1 MRLSFLLPIL
11 VASAGLYLLVR
22 LRFFFICHPIRTI
35 GEFTSAL
42 GDRGARRSLCLA
54 LAGTLG
60 VGNIFGVA
68 AGIMIGGEGSLFWL
82 FLSSIFAMIIKY
94 AETLLTFDSKTA
106 RGGMAEVIRRVFPKC
121 GDLLAPI
128 YAVMTLA
135 LSLFIGSAMQSV
147 AVLDV
152 AEGAFSIH
160 PVIGAVILIILLTPV
175 LIGGARKIENITEIV
190 IPLTTIIYI
199 IMCFSVILIN
209 FHRIYDVIKLIISS
223 AFSFRSAVGGLSF
236 VAIKEG
242 FARGILSNEAG
253 AGTSAMAHSTHQRRT
268 PHVAGLF
275 AMCEVFFDSIVLCML
290 TGFAILLSVDNISAF
305 YTPMSLVSAA
315 FSASL
320 GSFSVY
326 ILFGLVFAFAYS
338 TLICWYFYGIEYSSM
353 YFPKIKHFYPFLF
366 LLFILASRFIN
377 TKVILYITDSLLLI
391 MTVMTLSAI
400 VKKSNRIVDLS
411 FKAQKGAVTFGKT
424 EKDRK

>member
-11 VASAGLYLLVR
+11 VASAGLYLLMR
-22 LRFFFICHPIRTI
+22 LRFFFICHPIRTM

-68 AGIMIGGEGSLFWL
+68 AGIMIGGAGSLFWL

-106 RGGMAEVIRRVFPKC
+106 RGGMAEVIRRVFVKC

-152 AEGAFSIH
+152 AEVAFSIH

-175 LIGGARKIENITEIV
+175 LIGGARKIENITEII

-209 FHRIYDVIKLIISS
+209 FHRIYEVIKLIISS
-223 AFSFRSAVGGLSF
+223 AFSFRSAVGGISF

-253 AGTSAMAHSTHQRRT
+253 AGTSAMAHSTHQGRT

-290 TGFAILLSVDNISAF
+290 TGFAILLSIDNISAF

-338 TLICWYFYGIEYSSM
+338 TLICWYFYGIEYSSL
-353 YFPKIKHFYPFLF
+353 YFPKIKTIYPFLF
-366 LLFILASRFIN
+366 LSLVFISRRISSK
-377 TKVILYITDSLLLI
+377 TVLYVTDFLLLV

-400 VKKSNRIVDLS
+400 MIRSNKIAEISLN
-411 FKAQKGAVTFGKT
+411 AQKNP
-424 EKDRK
+424 D

>member
-1 MRLSFLLPIL
+1 MKLSFLLPIL

-22 LRFFFICHPIRTI
+22 LRFFFICHPIRTMD
-35 GEFTSAL
+35 EFTSAL

-68 AGIMIGGEGSLFWL
+68 AGIMIGGAGSLFWL

-106 RGGMAEVIRRVFPKC
+106 RGGMAEVIRRVFVKC

-175 LIGGARKIENITEIV
+175 LIGGAIKIENITEIV

-209 FHRIYDVIKLIISS
+209 FYRIYDVIKLIISS

-236 VAIKEG
+236 VVIKEG

-326 ILFGLVFAFAYS
+326 ILLGLVFAFAYS
-338 TLICWYFYGIEYSSM
+338 TLICWYFYGMEYSSL

-366 LLFILASRFIN
+366 LLFILISRFLN
-377 TKVILYITDSLLLI
+377 TKAILYVTDSLLLI
-391 MTVMTLSAI
+391 MAVMTLSAI
-400 VKKSNRIVDLS
+400 VKKSNRIADLS

-424 EKDRK
+424 

>member
-1 MRLSFLLPIL
+1 MKLSFLLPIL

-22 LRFFFICHPIRTI
+22 LRFFFICHPIRTM

-68 AGIMIGGEGSLFWL
+68 AGIMIGGAGSLFWL

-94 AETLLTFDSKTA
+94 AETLLTFDIKTA
-106 RGGMAEVIRRVFPKC
+106 RGGMAEVIRRVFVKC

-199 IMCFSVILIN
+199 
-209 FHRIYDVIKLIISS
+209 Y
-223 AFSFRSAVGGLSF
+223 
-236 VAIKEG
+236 
-242 FARGILSNEAG
+242 
-253 AGTSAMAHSTHQRRT
+253 RT
-268 PHVAGLF
+268 
-275 AMCEVFFDSIVLCML
+275 IQ
-290 TGFAILLSVDNISAF
+290 
-305 YTPMSLVSAA
+305 
-315 FSASL
+315 
-320 GSFSVY
+320 
-326 ILFGLVFAFAYS
+326 
-338 TLICWYFYGIEYSSM
+338 
-353 YFPKIKHFYPFLF
+353 
-366 LLFILASRFIN
+366 
-377 TKVILYITDSLLLI
+377 
-391 MTVMTLSAI
+391 
-400 VKKSNRIVDLS
+400 
-411 FKAQKGAVTFGKT
+411 QKT
-424 EKDRK
+424 

>member
-11 VASAGLYLLVR
+11 VASAGLYLLMR
-22 LRFFFICHPIRTI
+22 LRFFFICHPIRTMA
-35 GEFTSAL
+35 EFTSAL

-68 AGIMIGGEGSLFWL
+68 AGIMIGGAGSLFWL

-106 RGGMAEVIRRVFPKC
+106 RGGMAEVIRRVFVKC

-160 PVIGAVILIILLTPV
+160 PVIGAMILIILLTPV

-209 FHRIYDVIKLIISS
+209 FHRIYEVVKLIISS

-253 AGTSAMAHSTHQRRT
+253 AGTSAMAHSTHQGRT

-338 TLICWYFYGIEYSSM
+338 TLICWYFYGIEYSSL
-353 YFPKIKHFYPFLF
+353 YFPKIKLFYPFLF
-366 LLFILASRFIN
+366 LLFIVVSRFLN
-377 TKVILYITDSLLLI
+377 TKAILYVTDSLLLI

-400 VKKSNRIVDLS
+400 VKRSDKIVDIS
-411 FKAQKGAVTFGKT
+411 YKAQKNP
-424 EKDRK
+424 E

>member
-22 LRFFFICHPIRTI
+22 LRFFFICHPIRTM

-68 AGIMIGGEGSLFWL
+68 AGIMIGGAGSLFWL

-106 RGGMAEVIRRVFPKC
+106 RGGMAEVIRRVFVKC

-209 FHRIYDVIKLIISS
+209 FHRIYEVIKLIISS

-253 AGTSAMAHSTHQRRT
+253 AGTSAMAHSTHQGRT

-338 TLICWYFYGIEYSSM
+338 TLICWYFYGIEYSSL
-353 YFPKIKHFYPFLF
+353 YFPKIKLFYPFLF
-366 LLFILASRFIN
+366 LLFILVSRFLN
-377 TKVILYITDSLLLI
+377 TKAILYVIDSLLLI